1 MASCAWKPHIHRQHL
16 SAQAE
21 STCFAERGEQIR
33 VSESRGMEV
42 QGLVQSLTA
51 GPLSAS
57 WENSPGQAILL
68 KEPFTITI
76 HFNSIFN

>member
-1 MASCAWKPHIHRQHL
+1 MASCAWKSHIHSQHL
-16 SAQAE
+16 STQAE
-21 STCFAERGEQIR
+21 STCFAERGQQIR

-57 WENSPGQAILL
+57 
-68 KEPFTITI
+68 
-76 HFNSIFN
+76 

>member
-1 MASCAWKPHIHRQHL
+1 M
-16 SAQAE
+16 
-21 STCFAERGEQIR
+21 
-33 VSESRGMEV
+33 SESRGMEV

-57 WENSPGQAILL
+57 WENSPGQVILL
-68 KEPFTITI
+68 KEPFTITT